1 VDSNS
6 KSGHMRGLT
15 GSRAGIRLIVLKKME
30 TERSKQPLVK
40 GFNLTCV
47 MMDIGSIFCAASGG
61 WMCCAVSCG
70 QVCGVGSGMRLED

>member
-1 VDSNS
+1 
-6 KSGHMRGLT
+6 MRGLT

-47 MMDIGSIFCAASGG
+47 MMDIGSIFCATAEAIGRANG
-61 WMCCAVSCG
+61 CAVPCRA
-70 QVCGVGSGMRLED
+70 VKCVGLGLV